1 MLAIWTLCLSIYR
14 QGFGV
19 AFFIWIFIPW
29 LGYDLRGVWF
39 GIAVAVVTG
48 WALSFII
55 ALKVAR
61 NEIGGLLSA
70 TLSNSDGKNI
80 QINRVV
86 KN

>member
-39 GIAVAVVTG
+39 GIAVAVVTVYRRTV
-48 WALSFII
+48 SPER
-55 ALKVAR
+55 KVNTKICIERSSEKFKAG
-61 NEIGGLLSA
+61 NEEVTSYL
-70 TLSNSDGKNI
+70 
-80 QINRVV
+80 
-86 KN
+86 